1 MQGHVS
7 QVLGFIWTGFQP
19 LKMNNCEIRAS
30 ITFWSLS
37 SDGKLSELMKLYN
50 RVWSRAI
57 PKTERTVGGPP
68 SDFYKDGVLWWR
80 HHLENQLCHFILMK
94 RFHFCLRTF
103 WPNGSTVWL
112 LLVTKYVDIPKKK
125 KKIPKVKYI
134 LSWQVDSNQEVLEQ
148 SANPNKTLFLRCSPR
163 RSKSVVSVSLL
174 TIHIVFFPMICGRS
188 KLTLC
193 RPH

>member
-19 LKMNNCEIRAS
+19 LKTNNCEIRAS

-57 PKTERTVGGPP
+57 PKTERTLGGPP

-103 WPNGSTVWL
+103 WPDGSTVWL

-125 KKIPKVKYI
+125 KKKFPKWNIFWADKSTLTKKFWNSQRIQIKLYFWGVPREGQS
-134 LSWQVDSNQEVLEQ
+134 LSSV
-148 SANPNKTLFLRCSPR
+148 FRC
-163 RSKSVVSVSLL
+163 
-174 TIHIVFFPMICGRS
+174 
-188 KLTLC
+188 
-193 RPH
+193 